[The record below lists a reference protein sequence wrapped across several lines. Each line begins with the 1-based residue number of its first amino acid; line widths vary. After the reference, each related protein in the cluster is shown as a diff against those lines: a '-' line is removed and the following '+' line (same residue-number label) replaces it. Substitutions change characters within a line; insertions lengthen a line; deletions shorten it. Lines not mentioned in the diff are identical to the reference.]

1 MKYSNKRK
9 NSKQKYLK
17 IKVDRSYAI
26 AESERSVLFK
36 IGYKG
41 KNYKLWINKVGIF
54 PSEFT
59 NILSISLV
67 DSPKFKYSLYKE
79 ENDNWKKPN
88 LQVSGRELF
97 ELYEED
103 EMASYVDW
111 EDDLEDEED
120 EEYEDDLDEEYEDEE
135 VESKHAVKKTTKKVR
150 AIK

>member
-1 MKYSNKRK
+1 MKYSKKRT
-9 NSKQKYLK
+9 NSKTKYLK
-17 IKVDRSYAI
+17 IKVDRSFAI

-36 IGYKG
+36 IGYNG

-67 DSPKFKYSLYKE
+67 DSVKFKYNLYKE
-79 ENDNWKKPN
+79 NNDNWKKPD
-88 LQVSGRELF
+88 LKISGKELF

-120 EEYEDDLDEEYEDEE
+120 EEDEEDDPKP
-135 VESKHAVKKTTKKVR
+135 SSKKTNKKVR

>member
-9 NSKQKYLK
+9 NSKAKYLK
-17 IKVDRSYAI
+17 IKVDRSFAI

-36 IGYKG
+36 IGYNG

-59 NILSISLV
+59 NTLSISLL
-67 DSPKFKYSLYKE
+67 DSPKFNYNLYKE
-79 ENDNWKKPN
+79 NNDNWKKPD
-88 LQVSGRELF
+88 LKISGKELF

-103 EMASYVDW
+103 DPKPS
-111 EDDLEDEED
+111 
-120 EEYEDDLDEEYEDEE
+120 
-135 VESKHAVKKTTKKVR
+135 SKKTNKKVR

>member
-1 MKYSNKRK
+1 MKYSNKK
-9 NSKQKYLK
+9 TKSKKKYLK
-17 IKVDRSYAI
+17 IKVDRSFAI

-36 IGYKG
+36 IGYEG

-67 DSPKFKYSLYKE
+67 DSPNFKYNLYNE
-79 ENDNWKKPN
+79 DNDNWKKPN
-88 LQVSGRELF
+88 LKISGKELF

-103 EMASYVDW
+103 EMASYVDL
-111 EDDLEDEED
+111 EYEEDEED
-120 EEYEDDLDEEYEDEE
+120 DEDDEDEE
-135 VESKHAVKKTTKKVR
+135 AEEDDPKLSSKKTNKKVR

>member
-1 MKYSNKRK
+1 MKYSNKSKKTK
-9 NSKQKYLK
+9 NKYLK
-17 IKVDRSYAI
+17 IKVDRSFAI

-36 IGYKG
+36 IGYEG

-67 DSPKFKYSLYKE
+67 DSSNFKYNLYNE
-79 ENDNWKKPN
+79 NNDNWKKPD
-88 LQVSGRELF
+88 LKISGKELF

-120 EEYEDDLDEEYEDEE
+120 EDEDEDDEEDDPKP
-135 VESKHAVKKTTKKVR
+135 SSKKTNKKVR

>member
-1 MKYSNKRK
+1 MKYSNK
-9 NSKQKYLK
+9 SKKSKAKYLK
-17 IKVDRSYAI
+17 IKVDRSFAI

-36 IGYKG
+36 IGYNG

-67 DSPKFKYSLYKE
+67 DSVNFKYNLYKE
-79 ENDNWKKPN
+79 NNDNWKKPD
-88 LQVSGRELF
+88 LKISGKELF
-97 ELYEED
+97 ELYEDD

-120 EEYEDDLDEEYEDEE
+120 EEDYEDEE
-135 VESKHAVKKTTKKVR
+135 DDSKPSSKKTNKKVR

>member
-1 MKYSNKRK
+1 MKYSNK
-9 NSKQKYLK
+9 SKKSKAKYLK
-17 IKVDRSYAI
+17 IKVDRSFAI

-36 IGYKG
+36 IGYNG
-41 KNYKLWINKVGIF
+41 KNYKLWINKLGIF

-67 DSPKFKYSLYKE
+67 DSDKFKYNLYKE
-79 ENDNWKKPN
+79 DNDNWKKPN
-88 LQVSGRELF
+88 LRISGKELF

-120 EEYEDDLDEEYEDEE
+120 EDEEDEPKP
-135 VESKHAVKKTTKKVR
+135 SSKKTNKKVR

>member
-1 MKYSNKRK
+1 MKYSKKRK
-9 NSKQKYLK
+9 NSKTKYLK
-17 IKVDRSYAI
+17 IKVDRSFAI

-67 DSPKFKYSLYKE
+67 DSVKFKYNLYKE
-79 ENDNWKKPN
+79 NNDNWKKPD
-88 LQVSGRELF
+88 LKISGKELF

-103 EMASYVDW
+103 E
-111 EDDLEDEED
+111 EDE
-120 EEYEDDLDEEYEDEE
+120 EEYEDEE
-135 VESKHAVKKTTKKVR
+135 DDSKPSSKKTNKKVR

>member
-1 MKYSNKRK
+1 MKYSNK
-9 NSKQKYLK
+9 SKKSKSKYLK
-17 IKVDRSYAI
+17 IKVDRSFAI

-36 IGYKG
+36 IGYNG

-67 DSPKFKYSLYKE
+67 DSVNFKYNLYKE
-79 ENDNWKKPN
+79 NNDNWKKPD
-88 LQVSGRELF
+88 LKISGKELF
-97 ELYEED
+97 ELYEDD
-103 EMASYVDW
+103 EMPSYVDW

-120 EEYEDDLDEEYEDEE
+120 EEDYEDEE
-135 VESKHAVKKTTKKVR
+135 DDSKPSSKKTNKKVR